1 MFAMH
6 ALSDGRPK
14 PPVLTKLM
22 IAMANLAIWRAQ
34 LSFST
39 RFAHTDSTL
48 FERLSDT
55 TGTIRSLRGTSPL
68 GRGGAVGA
76 IPFATVEGS
85 YVGAQIVQALSRS
98 RRLNGVQ
105 PIGLWT
111 GVSPVRRTP
120 GIQSGLAIL
129 CACRCRL
136 AHGAAEPKTSQHR
149 LVRYLRPN
157 LHVAD
162 RKSVV

>member
-1 MFAMH
+1 MP
-6 ALSDGRPK
+6 ALGIRRPK
-14 PPVLTKLM
+14 APALTKL
-22 IAMANLAIWRAQ
+22 IFAVVVLAVWRAQ

-85 YVGAQIVQALSRS
+85 YVGAQIVQALSRN

-105 PIGLWT
+105 PIGFWT
-111 GVSPVRRTP
+111 GVSPVRRTA
-120 GIQSGLAIL
+120 GVQSGLAIL

-136 AHGAAEPKTSQHR
+136 AHGAAEP
-149 LVRYLRPN
+149 
-157 LHVAD
+157 
-162 RKSVV
+162 

>member
-1 MFAMH
+1 MAALDAASGDSTLKYLRIARNFSVAKTRSSIFRPMH
-6 ALSDGRPK
+6 ALCCKRRK
-14 PPVLTKLM
+14 TPVLTKL
-22 IAMANLAIWRAQ
+22 ISAVAILAVWRAQ

-85 YVGAQIVQALSRS
+85 YVGAQNVQALSRT
-98 RRLNGVQ
+98 RRLYGV
-105 PIGLWT
+105 
-111 GVSPVRRTP
+111 
-120 GIQSGLAIL
+120 
-129 CACRCRL
+129 
-136 AHGAAEPKTSQHR
+136 
-149 LVRYLRPN
+149 
-157 LHVAD
+157 
-162 RKSVV
+162 

>member
-1 MFAMH
+1 ML
-6 ALSDGRPK
+6 ALCSIRPK
-14 PPVLTKLM
+14 APALAKLKSVM
-22 IAMANLAIWRAQ
+22 GILAIWRAQ

-85 YVGAQIVQALSRS
+85 YVVAQFS
-98 RRLNGVQ
+98 
-105 PIGLWT
+105 
-111 GVSPVRRTP
+111 
-120 GIQSGLAIL
+120 LAIY
-129 CACRCRL
+129 RCGYMRCNRPSG
-136 AHGAAEPKTSQHR
+136 HGGDIS
-149 LVRYLRPN
+149 
-157 LHVAD
+157 
-162 RKSVV
+162 SVC